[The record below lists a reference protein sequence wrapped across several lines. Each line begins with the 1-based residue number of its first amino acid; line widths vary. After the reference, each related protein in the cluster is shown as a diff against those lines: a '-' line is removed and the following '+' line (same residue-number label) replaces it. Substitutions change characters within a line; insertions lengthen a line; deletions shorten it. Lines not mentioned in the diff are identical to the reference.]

1 MVVLGQIPVCASR
14 STARLL
20 QLSPDSS
27 PEWTSE
33 TDKSFKGQGYS
44 FIDIR
49 PAHLDFIA
57 WVMGRQ
63 APDFERIF
71 GAALVNRNFIPLGV
85 ALAYFEDECVSIH
98 AHFGK
103 WLRVYPKDI
112 LRHMHK
118 FCDALRAQGHTI
130 VYAVADES
138 IDGSDKLLEWLNAK
152 KTDKK
157 HEFGFVYEIDLTKAK
172 I

>member
-1 MVVLGQIPVCASR
+1 MVILGQMPVDA
-14 STARLL
+14 TATPRLL
-20 QLSPDSS
+20 SLDDADAP
-27 PEWTSE
+27 PKE
-33 TDKSFKGQGYS
+33 DKSFKGQGFS
-44 FIDIR
+44 FINVR

-57 WVMGRQ
+57 WVMGRT
-63 APDFERIF
+63 APDFDRIF
-71 GAALVNRNFIPLGV
+71 GAAMVNRNFVPLGV

-98 AHFGK
+98 ASFGK
-103 WLRVYPKDI
+103 WLRIYPKDI
-112 LRHMHK
+112 LRHMSK

-138 IDGSDKLLEWLNAK
+138 IEGSDKLLEWLNAK

-157 HEFGFVYEIDLTKAK
+157 HEFGPVYVVDLTKAK